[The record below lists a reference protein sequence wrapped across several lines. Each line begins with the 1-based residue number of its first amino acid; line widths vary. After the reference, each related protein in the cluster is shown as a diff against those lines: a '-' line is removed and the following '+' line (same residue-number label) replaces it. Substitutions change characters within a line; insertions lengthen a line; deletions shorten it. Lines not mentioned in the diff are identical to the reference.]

1 MNVIKYFFKNLRA
14 NYLTFFMYVCIFIV
28 MLMVSASGGSDR
40 QGNIF
45 EPTKA
50 KVALI
55 KKSSGVVAN
64 AIEEYLTD
72 YMGGTVKPEV
82 LPDDL
87 DLARELIYMG
97 NYDAIVRIPEDAEQR
112 FEEDAPSVEIL
123 FNTMAVEG
131 HIVENRLKVFM
142 VILKSTFQDGRYDL
156 EFAKTILKNEV
167 DVEFTKA
174 EQTPEEEVQRVWLQ
188 AFFNTSGYVL
198 MAVYISLVGMGM
210 SSFGE
215 PKTKLRIAI
224 SSKDA
229 NRMQAEIYLAQLL
242 LGAMITTLFVGIC
255 LLMNRN
261 ALLENEPQKFILNIA
276 VYSMVVIALTFLI
289 NNITNNR
296 HAKNALSTALSL
308 GLAFIS
314 GIFIP
319 QSMLGEKVLT
329 FAKFFPLF
337 YFIRVNEA
345 VHPDT
350 VFMAQ
355 NLGIQVLFGILY
367 FVLGLYFG
375 KKRRI
380 TR

>member
-55 KKSSGVVAN
+55 KNSSGVVAN